1 MISYELLARFRKEL
15 LITGSAMY
23 ETVVAIAE
31 RVNRKVHVLRLHSQA
46 TSLLTQI
53 QLLHRQVG
61 TRVADHFNAS
71 PGRSGRIQSPSLHS
85 GTDITTV
92 VATSAQR
99 IRQFQDGLA
108 KLEARIREL
117 KQEVAHEELLLIQR
131 DLGIRDAAME
141 RAIVSHGAAVLGHPL
156 SDFNLPPTTR
166 IVAIFRGPF
175 LLPLTGALV
184 LRPDDVVLL
193 VGLHVDLAE
202 ILPHFQH
209 QRSSKTA

>member
-1 MISYELLARFRKEL
+1 MVSFELLARFRKEL
-15 LITGSAMY
+15 SITGSAMY

-61 TRVADHFNAS
+61 TRVADHFSAS

-99 IRQFQDGLA
+99 VRQFQDGLA

-141 RAIVSHGAAVLGHPL
+141 RAIVSQGAAVLGHPL

-184 LRPDDVVLL
+184 LHPDDVVLL
-193 VGLHVDLAE
+193 VGLRVDLAE

>member
-1 MISYELLARFRKEL
+1 MISFELLARFRKEL
-15 LITGSAMY
+15 SITGSALY

-46 TSLLTQI
+46 TFLLTQI
-53 QLLHRQVG
+53 RFVHRQVG
-61 TRVADHFNAS
+61 TRIADHFSAS
-71 PGRSGRIQSPSLHS
+71 PGRSGRMETPSLHS
-85 GTDITTV
+85 GTDITTMIT
-92 VATSAQR
+92 TSAR
-99 IRQFQDGLA
+99 RARQLQDGLA
-108 KLEARIREL
+108 KIEARIREL

-141 RAIVSHGAAVLGHPL
+141 RAIVSQGAAVLGHPL

-166 IVAIFRGPF
+166 IIAVFRGPF
-175 LLPLTGALV
+175 LLSLTGALL

-193 VGLHVDLAE
+193 VGLRVDLAE

>member
-1 MISYELLARFRKEL
+1 MISFELLARFRKEL
-15 LITGSAMY
+15 SITGSALY
-23 ETVVAIAE
+23 DTVVAIAE

-46 TSLLTQI
+46 TFHLTHIQSLHC
-53 QLLHRQVG
+53 QLGARI
-61 TRVADHFNAS
+61 ADHLSAS
-71 PGRSGRIQSPSLHS
+71 PGRPGRIGSSLQSDI
-85 GTDITTV
+85 DITTM
-92 VATSAQR
+92 VAASA
-99 IRQFQDGLA
+99 RQVRHFQDSLA
-108 KLEARIREL
+108 RIEAHIREL

-131 DLGIRDAAME
+131 DLGFHDAAME
-141 RAIVSHGAAVLGHPL
+141 RAVVSQGAAVLGHPL

-175 LLPLTGALV
+175 LLSPTGALV

-193 VGLHVDLAE
+193 VGLRIDLAE

>member
-1 MISYELLARFRKEL
+1 MISFELLARFRKEL
-15 LITGSAMY
+15 SITGSAMY

-61 TRVADHFNAS
+61 TRVADHFSAS
-71 PGRSGRIQSPSLHS
+71 PGRSQSPSLHS

-92 VATSAQR
+92 VAASAQR
-99 IRQFQDGLA
+99 VRQFQEGLA

-141 RAIVSHGAAVLGHPL
+141 RAIVSQGAAVLGHPL

-166 IVAIFRGPF
+166 IGAIFRGSF

-184 LRPDDVVLL
+184 LHPDDVVLL
-193 VGLHVDLAE
+193 VGLRVDLVE